1 MCRLVKAGAL
11 GKEGE
16 EELGRISASAE
27 LIGYAASIWLSL
39 IKVLRGHALWRARFC
54 VAGMVG

>member
-1 MCRLVKAGAL
+1 M